1 MKVRLNVQT
10 PIRVGGREQQIN
22 KLEYVRSGPNLHAV
36 SPRKLAVLLAGK
48 SERAITD
55 WSNEVLT
62 KGQNAD
68 LTVFLRDE
76 GLLTP
81 EAVGGISRYDVRCEQ
96 GKMNEF
102 HPHAR
107 DARGRL
113 FIPGTAIKGAI
124 RAAVMWSLVDEGMA
138 DEYMEEK
145 EREADSRRRRLNKD
159 KLGGDLNQ
167 RVLQNYRLP
176 QAGGTAAHRDLLRA
190 VKVSDAYGELES
202 RVEKIIIQSYSEY
215 RGKRTTTSGASK
227 TIFVEC
233 LTLGSSA
240 TFDLKVDGKILENFR
255 GENEGIPFGDEAS
268 LLELVRNF
276 YAEVWG
282 FERRYYGVE
291 ESGEGATE
299 AEVPSGPPSFEE
311 WVTQKY
317 GQMSKT
323 KRRQYRGEYNRTFNL
338 FETED
343 PLGEPREPEKSG
355 SDSGVEDGEVKV
367 GRVRDFYSSAPSPG
381 FRLGWG
387 SGLMSTTVDMRLNE
401 ENIGKVL
408 NVIIDKPHWE
418 ARPMDGPKS
427 RKLVESEGKPRWPMG
442 WSGLEVVE

>member
-1 MKVRLNVQT
+1 MKVRLNVEA

-22 KLEYVRSGPNLHAV
+22 KLEYVRFGPNLHAV
-36 SPRKLAVLLAGK
+36 SPRKLAALLAGK

-68 LTVFLRDE
+68 LTTFLRSE

-81 EAVGGISRYDVRCEQ
+81 EAVGEISRSAVACGHQR
-96 GKMNEF
+96 MNEF

-107 DARGRL
+107 DAHGRL

-124 RAAVMWSLVDEGMA
+124 RAAVMWALVDE
-138 DEYMEEK
+138 DEANGYVK
-145 EREADSRRRRLNKD
+145 RTRKGKD
-159 KLGGDLNQ
+159 RFAQQLVKDT
-167 RVLQNYRLP
+167 LQSYRLP

-202 RVEKIIIQSYSEY
+202 RVEKIVIQSYSEY
-215 RGKRTTTSGASK
+215 RGKRTTTLGASD
-227 TIFVEC
+227 TIFIEC
-233 LTLGSSA
+233 LTPDSSA
-240 TFDLKVDGKILENFR
+240 MFDLKVDEKILRNFKR
-255 GENEGIPFGDEAS
+255 ENEGIPFDDEAS
-268 LLELVRNF
+268 LLDLVRTF
-276 YAEVWG
+276 YGEVWG

-291 ESGEGATE
+291 ESEGGLPE
-299 AEVPSGPPSFEE
+299 ADTPSGPPSFEE
-311 WVTQKY
+311 WVAQKY
-317 GQMSKT
+317 GAMSKT
-323 KRRQYRGEYNRTFNL
+323 QKRRYRGEYKETYGL
-338 FETED
+338 FETDD

-355 SDSGVEDGEVKV
+355 EASGVEDGEVKV

-387 SGLMSTTVDMRLNE
+387 SGLISTTVDMRLDE
-401 ENIGKVL
+401 ENMGKVL
-408 NVIIDKPHWE
+408 NIISPRHHRE
-418 ARPMDGPKS
+418 VRRMDGPKS
-427 RKLVESEGKPRWPMG
+427 RKLVESGGRPEWSMG